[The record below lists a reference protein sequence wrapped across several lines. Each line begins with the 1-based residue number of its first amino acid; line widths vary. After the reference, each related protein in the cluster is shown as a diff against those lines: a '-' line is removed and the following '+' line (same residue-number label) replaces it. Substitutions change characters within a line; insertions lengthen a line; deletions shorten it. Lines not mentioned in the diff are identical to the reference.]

1 MAMEPART
9 ARQRKQDTLAQLEE
23 HPDAWV
29 ATADADG
36 AAHLVPLSSYW
47 DGAALLFAT
56 PERSITGRNLA
67 ASGRARLA
75 LGPTRDVVLIEGRV
89 QVFAPG
95 TVPAE
100 LADPFAEAHWDART
114 EKTPYGYYLV
124 RPERIQAWREV
135 NEIKGRDLMIDG
147 EWLV

>member
-1 MAMEPART
+1 MAAEPARS
-9 ARQRKQDTLAQLEE
+9 ARQREQDTLAQLAR

-36 AAHLVPLSSYW
+36 AAHLVPLSAYW

-56 PERSITGRNLA
+56 PERSVTGRNLA
-67 ASGRARLA
+67 ASGRARLG

-89 QVFAPG
+89 EAFPPG

-100 LADPFAEAHWDART
+100 LADAFAEAHWDART
-114 EKTPYGYYLV
+114 ETTPYAYYLV
-124 RPERIQAWREV
+124 RPDRIQAWREA

-147 EWLV
+147 VWLV